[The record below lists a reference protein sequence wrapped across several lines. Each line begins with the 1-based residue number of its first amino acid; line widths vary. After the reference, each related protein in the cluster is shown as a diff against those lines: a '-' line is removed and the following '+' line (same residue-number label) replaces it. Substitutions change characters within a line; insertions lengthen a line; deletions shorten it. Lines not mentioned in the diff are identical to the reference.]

1 MNHQKSLFSIN
12 SAVRTSLKMIF
23 ANFRLY
29 LLVLLASI
37 VFFVGCQI
45 LWRYQTLEWID
56 TFGPQWKT
64 VREYVVQDLQN
75 TEIKNYTQRK
85 VSTLT
90 YQSGLHYFNMLYKTP
105 KLALLLFLIFC
116 CYYVFLIGYIKLNLN
131 VYDQKRASLDLLY
144 KLYKKVPQIFLV
156 QVISLAASLA
166 VLIFGLGLS
175 FLLLSLKI
183 LVASSSFKL
192 WILFYVGI
200 AVGLISVCWAI
211 FIFQRLRFA
220 KYVIIDQD
228 VSIPQAM
235 RISKMITKR
244 SVIHL
249 SFFSLVLIILSV
261 IINLIPLV
269 AIILSTFITEPL
281 LVCVYRQLKQ

>member
-1 MNHQKSLFSIN
+1 M
-12 SAVRTSLKMIF
+12 MF

-37 VFFVGCQI
+37 VFFVGCQL
-45 LWRYQTLEWID
+45 LWRYQTLEWIE
-56 TFGPQWKT
+56 TFGPQWQT
-64 VREYVVQDLQN
+64 IREYVVQDLQN

-85 VSTLT
+85 ATTLT
-90 YQSGLHYFNMLYKTP
+90 YNSGMHYLNMLYESP
-105 KLALLLFLIFC
+105 LLALLLFLIFLC
-116 CYYVFLIGYIKLNLN
+116 CYVAWVGYIKLNLN
-131 VYDQKRASLDLLY
+131 VYDKKQASLDLLY
-144 KLYKKVPQIFLV
+144 KLYKKVPQFFIM
-156 QVISLAASLA
+156 QIISIAASIA

-200 AVGLISVCWAI
+200 AVGLMSISWAI

-220 KYVIIDQD
+220 QYVLIDQD
-228 VSIPQAM
+228 VSIRQAI
-235 RISKMITKR
+235 RVSKMITKG

-249 SFFSLVLIILSV
+249 AFFSVFLLMLTVMV
-261 IINLIPLV
+261 NFIPLV
-269 AIILSTFITEPL
+269 AMILFTFISEPIF
-281 LVCVYRQLKQ
+281 VCVYRQLKQ